1 MLKGGNDW
9 YDVCRYE
16 TLLMVAGGIGV
27 SPFVAI
33 IRDLLQRYQR
43 QQNHLPTD
51 VTLIWAVKKSEELQL
66 LDLVS
71 PSSICPQYDLKFNL
85 KVHTFVTQEA
95 EPVPLES
102 GPQTTDRQRCDMFK
116 KSRILSSLYDFEAS
130 KRPMSI
136 LVGTSSNLWVGM
148 GLLASML
155 GYWFLENLVV
165 YSYEGF
171 YHHSYNTLP
180 LWARGLFDI
189 MSIILGVV
197 CFGGSVIAL
206 WSIWYQFS
214 KQKTEGDSKS
224 TQPLLD
230 ADEDITT
237 VANECG
243 DQLIHPSNT
252 QFGHRPDLKGTVSP
266 SPNTFHLP
274 LSISVPP
281 SITSIPCIAFSYHS
295 IEIMRFCKPSGK
307 AFIEV

>member
-102 GPQTTDRQRCDMFK
+102 GPPTTDRQQSDMFK

-148 GLLASML
+148 GLIASML

-243 DQLIHPSNT
+243 DQLVHPSNT

-266 SPNTFHLP
+266 SPNTFQLVCLLQLLQLLHCIFLP
-274 LSISVPP
+274 LN
-281 SITSIPCIAFSYHS
+281 
-295 IEIMRFCKPSGK
+295 
-307 AFIEV
+307 